1 MLNRRDIFEIHRL
14 KDKGLSTRKIAIK
27 LNLDRGTVG
36 RYIKHPEGNR
46 KKTIQRPSKL
56 DPYKEFI
63 KEMVKEY
70 PKVNA
75 PVILKNIL
83 DKGFDGEITIV
94 RKYLRTIKKKQ
105 TSFYSF

>member
-14 KDKGLSTRKIAIK
+14 KDKGLSIRKIAIK

-70 PKVNA
+70 PKGQC
-75 PVILKNIL
+75 PCSSK
-83 DKGFDGEITIV
+83 
-94 RKYLRTIKKKQ
+94 KYTGQRI
-105 TSFYSF
+105 